1 MSHLMRGNTT
11 RVVAC
16 LLLLLPLHLQA
27 AARGSKAHNIRAILS
42 KEEFNRSGLHTLSAE
57 QIALLNEAMARYY
70 GPGLSDRSRKR
81 DSNAK
86 SKEKKAKKFGMPQ
99 FSRDKAKEGDEP
111 VGLTFTIRSEAN
123 GIFTLTNGQVWRSLD
138 PIFAKFEGKTV
149 SIIQKG
155 SAKFRMEVEGERLAY
170 RVVRIK

>member
-1 MSHLMRGNTT
+1 MSHRMREYTA
-11 RVVAC
+11 RAAAC
-16 LLLLLPLHLQA
+16 VLLLLPLHLQA
-27 AARGSKAHNIRAILS
+27 AARGSKVHDVRVILS
-42 KEEFNRSGLHTLSAE
+42 AEEFNRSGLHALSTE
-57 QIALLNEAMARYY
+57 QIALLNKALVRYY

-86 SKEKKAKKFGMPQ
+86 SKEKKAKRFSIPQ
-99 FSRDKAKEGDEP
+99 FSRDKAKERDEP
-111 VGLTFTIRSEAN
+111 VGLTFTIQSEAN

-138 PIFAKFEGKTV
+138 PIFAKFEGRTV
-149 SIIQKG
+149 SITQRG